1 MSAPNEPAFDWSQA
15 ESLLGDD
22 PQGVAEDMAAIVI
35 ELIESG
41 NSHLL
46 DLKKRD
52 PATERKAIA
61 SLAHQLRG
69 SLLNFGFC
77 AVGGILLKI
86 EKGDYADSEY
96 QNLLDEAQMIFVQSI
111 KMLGE
116 RYPSIKLA

>member
-1 MSAPNEPAFDWSQA
+1 MSAPNEPTFDWSQA

-41 NSHLL
+41 NTHLME
-46 DLKKRD
+46 LKKRD
-52 PATERKAIA
+52 PATERKAI
-61 SLAHQLRG
+61 SSQAHQLRG

-96 QNLLDEAQMIFVQSI
+96 QDLLDDAQLIFVKSI
-111 KMLGE
+111 KLLGT
-116 RYPSIKLA
+116 RYPSIKLT